1 MWQRGTGSSERLC
14 CAATAAAGNG
24 LRQPPGSL

>member
-1 MWQRGTGSSERLC
+1 MWQGGTGSSERLGY
-14 CAATAAAGNG
+14 AATAAAGNG